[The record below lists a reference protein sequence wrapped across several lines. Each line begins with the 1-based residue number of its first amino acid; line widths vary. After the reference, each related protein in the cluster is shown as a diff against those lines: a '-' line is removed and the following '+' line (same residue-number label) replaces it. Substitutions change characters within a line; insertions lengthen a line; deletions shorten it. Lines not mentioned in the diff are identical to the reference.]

1 MTDILALWLPILVS
15 TVLVF
20 VASSV
25 IHMAPLWHRNELP
38 SPPDGDRMQD
48 ALRPFGLRP
57 GEYMLPRPQEMK
69 DCNKPEFVEKLRRG
83 PVLLMT
89 VIANGPMS
97 MARPLV
103 QWFVCIVVVTV
114 LVAYVAGATLAA
126 DATYLAVFRVA
137 GTTAFIAY
145 AAGCWPQSIWYHRP
159 WSTTL
164 KFTLDGLIYGLLTG
178 GAFGWLWQSGG

>member
-1 MTDILALWLPILVS
+1 MTDIFALWLPILVS

-20 VASSV
+20 AASSV
-25 IHMAPLWHRNELP
+25 IHMAPLWHHDELP

-57 GEYMLPRPQEMK
+57 GEYMLPRAQSMK
-69 DCNKPEFVEKLRRG
+69 DCNAPDFVEKLKRG

-89 VIANGPMS
+89 VIPSGPMS
-97 MARPLV
+97 MTRPLV
-103 QWFVCIVVVTV
+103 QWFICIVVVTM

-178 GAFGWLWQSGG
+178 GAFGWLWQAGG

>member
-1 MTDILALWLPILVS
+1 MTDIFALWLPILVS

-20 VASSV
+20 VASSI

-48 ALRPFGLRP
+48 ALRP
-57 GEYMLPRPQEMK
+57 
-69 DCNKPEFVEKLRRG
+69 
-83 PVLLMT
+83 
-89 VIANGPMS
+89 
-97 MARPLV
+97 LV
-103 QWFVCIVVVTV
+103 QWFICIVVVTA

-126 DATYLAVFRVA
+126 DAAYLAVFRVA

-159 WSTTL
+159 WSTTF

-178 GAFGWLWQSGG
+178 GAFGWLWSTAG

>member
-1 MTDILALWLPILVS
+1 MTDIFALWLPILVS
-15 TVLVF
+15 AVLVF
-20 VASSV
+20 AASSV

-38 SPPDGDRMQD
+38 SPPDGDRVQD
-48 ALRPFGLRP
+48 ALRPFALRP
-57 GEYMLPRPQEMK
+57 GEYMLPRALDMK
-69 DCNKPEFVEKLRRG
+69 DCNKPEFVEKLKRG
-83 PVLLMT
+83 PVLIMT
-89 VIANGPMS
+89 VIPNGAMS

-103 QWFVCIVVVTV
+103 QWFICIVVVTL

-159 WSTTL
+159 WSTTAKL
-164 KFTLDGLIYGLLTG
+164 TLDALIYGLLTG
-178 GAFGWLWQSGG
+178 GAFGWLW